1 MEENTIMDQKPSNF
15 KVALN
20 HGLFLGVALVLFS
33 LLMYVIG
40 VAMDSKIQWISYV
53 IMIAGLVLAIKQWRD
68 KYNNGF
74 LTYGQAFSNGFLTIL
89 VSGIISSIWI
99 LLFFGVIAPG
109 EIEKMM
115 EIAEENM
122 YESQP
127 NMSDEQIEMA
137 LKYSRMFMSPV
148 WMAVWGFIGNIVVGA
163 VLSAIIAIFMK
174 KEKPIFEE

>member
-1 MEENTIMDQKPSNF
+1 MEDNTLMDQKPSNF

-20 HGLFLGVALVLFS
+20 HGLLLGVALVLFS
-33 LLMYVIG
+33 LLMYVVG
-40 VAMDSKIQWISYV
+40 VPMDSKVQWISYV
-53 IMIAGLVLAIKQWRD
+53 IMIAGLVLGIQQWREN
-68 KYNNGF
+68 YNGGF
-74 LTYGQAFSNGFLTIL
+74 LAYGQAFSHGFLMVL
-89 VSGIISSIWI
+89 FVGIVTSIWV

-115 EIAEENM
+115 EAAEEKM

-148 WMAVWGFIGNIVVGA
+148 WMAIWGFIGNIVVGT

-174 KEKPIFEE
+174 KEKPLFE

>member
-1 MEENTIMDQKPSNF
+1 MEENVSLNGKPSSA
-15 KVALN
+15 KVAITN
-20 HGLFLGVALVLFS
+20 GLLLGVALVLFS

-40 VAMDSKIQWISYV
+40 LPLDSKVQWISYV

-89 VSGIISSIWI
+89 FAGILSSIWV

-127 NMSDEQIEMA
+127 NMSDEQVEMA

-148 WMAVWGFIGNIVVGA
+148 WMAIWGFVGNIVVGA

-174 KEKPIFEE
+174 KEKPLFE